1 MSERPDWTE
10 CLYRP
15 SMLCGEKDEKL
26 GRGAGTVDMR
36 EIWRMMEAQPPPQP
50 QPQPHNGQPPRE
62 APPAE
67 APIPTPP
74 PPAPTPAPPGPVPPQ
89 AQTVE
94 IPIRHKGLIFSSF
107 WQVVNE
113 PYAGVGDVVVVKNAS
128 DYVVIRQVPKSRH
141 WIDDT
146 QLRIA
151 GYVERRLCIYGFVLS
166 RDIERIAADLRSGR
180 FALVATCDPRAVV
193 RPPKREE
200 PYQIWRYEGYVVN
213 TAPAKMALIRLDPT
227 AKPKFAVDFLKKGC
241 PIYSQHLN
249 QILQLSGIPVQLTC

>member
-26 GRGAGTVDMR
+26 GRGTGTVDMR
-36 EIWRMMEAQPPPQP
+36 EIWRMMETQPPPQP
-50 QPQPHNGQPPRE
+50 QNGQPSQTEE
-62 APPAE
+62 APSAE
-67 APIPTPP
+67 TPIPTQP
-74 PPAPTPAPPGPVPPQ
+74 PPAPEPTLP
-89 AQTVE
+89 QTVE

-128 DYVVIRQVPKSRH
+128 DYVVIRRVPKSRH
-141 WIDDT
+141 WIDDA

-151 GYVERRLCIYGFVLS
+151 GYVERRLCIYGFVLQ
-166 RDIERIAADLRSGR
+166 RDVERIAAELRSGR
-180 FALVATCDPRAVV
+180 FALVAMCDPRAVV
-193 RPPKREE
+193 RPPRREE
-200 PYQIWRYEGYVVN
+200 VYQIWRYEGYLVN
-213 TAPAKMALIRLDPT
+213 TAPAKMALIRLDT
-227 AKPKFAVDFLKKGC
+227 SRKPKFAVDFIKKGC

>member
-15 SMLCGEKDEKL
+15 SMLCGEKDEKVEHR
-26 GRGAGTVDMR
+26 RGAGTVDMR

-50 QPQPHNGQPPRE
+50 YNGHPE
-62 APPAE
+62 APVE
-67 APIPTPP
+67 APASTQP
-74 PPAPTPAPPGPVPPQ
+74 PPAPEPTPL
-89 AQTVE
+89 E
-94 IPIRHKGLIFSSF
+94 IPIRHKGLLFSSF
-107 WQVVNE
+107 WTIVNE

-128 DYVVIRQVPKSRH
+128 NYVIIRRVPKSRH
-141 WIDDT
+141 WIDDS

-166 RDIERIAADLRSGR
+166 RDVERIAAELRSGR
-180 FALVATCDPRAVV
+180 FALVAMCDPRAVV
-193 RPPKREE
+193 RPPRREE
-200 PYQIWRYEGYVVN
+200 LYNIWRFEGYLVN
-213 TAPAKMALIRLDPT
+213 TAPAKMALLRLDPSRR
-227 AKPKFAVDFLKKGC
+227 PKFAVDYLRKGC

>member
-1 MSERPDWTE
+1 MSERLDWTE

-15 SMLCGEKDEKL
+15 SMLCGEKDEKVEYR
-26 GRGAGTVDMR
+26 RGAGAVDMR
-36 EIWRMMEAQPPPQP
+36 EIWRMSQLSPQP
-50 QPQPHNGQPPRE
+50 QPQPHNGHPE

-67 APIPTPP
+67 APMEAPPAPEPTTPP
-74 PPAPTPAPPGPVPPQ
+74 PTETLQIPV
-89 AQTVE
+89 
-94 IPIRHKGLIFSSF
+94 RHKGLLFSSF

-128 DYVVIRQVPKSRH
+128 DYVIIRRVPKSRH

-151 GYVERRLCIYGFVLS
+151 GYVERRLCTYGFVLS
-166 RDIERIAADLRSGR
+166 RDIERIAAELRSGR
-180 FALVATCDPRAVV
+180 FALVAMCDPRAVV
-193 RPPKREE
+193 RPPRREE
-200 PYQIWRYEGYVVN
+200 LYQIWRYEGYLVN
-213 TAPAKMALIRLDPT
+213 TAPARMALIRLDPSR
-227 AKPKFAVDFLKKGC
+227 KPKFAVDFLKKGC

>member
-1 MSERPDWTE
+1 MTDKPDWTE

-26 GRGAGTVDMR
+26 LRGAGAVDMR
-36 EIWRMMEAQPPPQP
+36 DIWRMSQLPQP
-50 QPQPHNGQPPRE
+50 QPQPHNGQPPQE
-62 APPAE
+62 TPPAE
-67 APIPTPP
+67 APMEAPPAPELAPTPP
-74 PPAPTPAPPGPVPPQ
+74 TEIQ
-89 AQTVE
+89 
-94 IPIRHKGLIFSSF
+94 IPIRHKGLIFSSY
-107 WQVVNE
+107 WIEVSDV
-113 PYAGVGDVVVVKNAS
+113 YAGVGDVVVVKNAS

-193 RPPKREE
+193 KPPRREE
-200 PYQIWRYEGYVVN
+200 VYQIWRYEGYVVN

>member
-1 MSERPDWTE
+1 
-10 CLYRP
+10 
-15 SMLCGEKDEKL
+15 MLCGEKDEKL
-26 GRGAGTVDMR
+26 ERRGTGTVDMR

-50 QPQPHNGQPPRE
+50 QNGQPSQTEE

-67 APIPTPP
+67 APIPTQP
-74 PPAPTPAPPGPVPPQ
+74 PPAPEPTPP
-89 AQTVE
+89 QTVE

-128 DYVVIRQVPKSRH
+128 DYVVIRQVRKARH

-166 RDIERIAADLRSGR
+166 RDVERIAAELRSGR
-180 FALVATCDPRAVV
+180 FALVAACDPRAVV
-193 RPPKREE
+193 RPPRREE
-200 PYQIWRYEGYVVN
+200 LYQIWRYEGYLTN
-213 TAPAKMALIRLDPT
+213 TAPAKMALIRLDPSRR
-227 AKPKFAVDFLKKGC
+227 PKFAVDFLKKGC

-249 QILQLSGIPVQLTC
+249 QILQLSGIPIQLTC

>member
-1 MSERPDWTE
+1 MSDKPDWTE

-26 GRGAGTVDMR
+26 GRGAGAVDMR
-36 EIWRMMEAQPPPQP
+36 EIWRMSQLSPQP
-50 QPQPHNGQPPRE
+50 QPQPHNGHPE

-67 APIPTPP
+67 DIPTQL
-74 PPAPTPAPPGPVPPQ
+74 PPAPEPTPLG
-89 AQTVE
+89 
-94 IPIRHKGLIFSSF
+94 IPIRHKGLIFSSY
-107 WQVVNE
+107 WIEVSDV
-113 PYAGVGDVVVVKNAS
+113 YAGVGDVLIVKS
-128 DYVVIRQVPKSRH
+128 PGDHVIIRRVPKSRH
-141 WIDDT
+141 WIDDA

-151 GYVERRLCIYGFVLS
+151 GYVERRLCIYGFVLQ
-166 RDIERIAADLRSGR
+166 RDVERIAAELRSGR

-193 RPPKREE
+193 RPPRREE
-200 PYQIWRYEGYVVN
+200 VYQIWRYEGYVVN